1 MKKLFT
7 LIFLSVFFLI
17 ELNAQCSPD
26 YTNTRLG
33 LYPLGDSI
41 PCATQG
47 SAYDQTI
54 QIYSPDSV
62 SIMIGGSAVT
72 VHVYSIRIDSISN
85 LPCGLNY
92 GFDRADRTYTT
103 TPTVPLRGCMKIS
116 GTTTD
121 PIGQYPLKVS
131 VSISTSAVS
140 GTFADASTIPGLG
153 SSFKIFFRVKGS
165 SSSCAPVDTG
175 AFATNRTATC
185 KSQDFTN
192 VSMISNPLASFQI
205 IPNPVTDQ
213 SIVTFTAA
221 ADDDY
226 ETTITNG
233 VGEVIS
239 HEKIRATVGENEIAL
254 GTQNLTNG
262 IYFYTIKNGENS
274 MTKKFILNK

>member
-7 LIFLSVFFLI
+7 LTFLSVFFLI
-17 ELNAQCSPD
+17 ELNAQCTPD

-47 SAYDQTI
+47 TAYDQTI

-62 SIMIGGSAVT
+62 SIMFGSSPIT

-121 PIGQYPLKVS
+121 PVGEYLLKVS
-131 VSISTSAVS
+131 ATISTSAAS

-165 SSSCAPVDTG
+165 SSACAPVDTG
-175 AFATNRTATC
+175 AFAPHQTATC
-185 KSQDFTN
+185 KSNDFTN
-192 VSMISNPLASFQI
+192 VNMISNPLASFQI
-205 IPNPVTDQ
+205 IPNPATDQ

-221 ADDDY
+221 SNDEY
-226 ETTITNG
+226 ETIITNG
-233 VGEVIS
+233 IGEVLS
-239 HEKIRATVGENEIAL
+239 HEKMMASAGENEISLA
-254 GTQNLTNG
+254 TKNLTNG

-274 MTKKFILNK
+274 MTKKFILSK

>member
-192 VSMISNPLASFQI
+192 VSMISNPLALFQI

-221 ADDDY
+221 AAADY
-226 ETTITNG
+226 ETIITNG

-239 HEKIRATVGENEIAL
+239 HEKIRATAGENEIAL

>member
-7 LIFLSVFFLI
+7 LTFLSVFFLI

-62 SIMIGGSAVT
+62 SIMIAGAPVT
-72 VHVYSIRIDSISN
+72 VRVYSIRIDSINN

-121 PIGQYPLKVS
+121 PVGQYLLKVS
-131 VSISTSAVS
+131 VTLSTSAVS
-140 GTFADASTIPGLG
+140 GSFPDASTIPGLG

-175 AFATNRTATC
+175 AFATNKIATC
-185 KSQDFTN
+185 KTQDFTN
-192 VSMISNPLASFQI
+192 VNLVSNPLASFQI
-205 IPNPVTDQ
+205 IPNPATDQ
-213 SIVTFTAA
+213 SVVTFTAA
-221 ADDDY
+221 SAGEY

-233 VGEVIS
+233 VGEVLS
-239 HEKIRATVGENEIAL
+239 HEIIRASAGENEIAL
-254 GTQNLTNG
+254 TTQNLTNG

-274 MTKKFILNK
+274 MTKKFILSK